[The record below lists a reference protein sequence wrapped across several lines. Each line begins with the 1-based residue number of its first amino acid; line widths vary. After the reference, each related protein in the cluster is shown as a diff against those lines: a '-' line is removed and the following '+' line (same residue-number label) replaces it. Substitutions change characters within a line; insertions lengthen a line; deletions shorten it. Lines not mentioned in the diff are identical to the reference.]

1 MSKKPDIYF
10 IRYDKERSGKRRIR
24 LGLVGVGAIAQAKHI
39 PSIMRL
45 KTMWE
50 SSELIAVSDI
60 DKKSGKKVADN
71 FHINFYEEYR
81 EMIEKEELN
90 GIIVTTPDTYHYEIA
105 RYALGKGL
113 HVLVEKPLAMNTKE
127 AKDLCLLAK
136 NKGLILMTAFCKRYS
151 EPYLRAKELISE
163 GVLGDISMIAAK
175 MCQGWAKQGLLERQ
189 HCHIFDILRF
199 LGGDI
204 DSMWAYGINKYQET
218 DYLVDNVTV
227 NFRFKSGA
235 IGIFYGN
242 SSITSYSPWERVEVY
257 GKKNW
262 LVIED
267 QYRVTLFDHEHG
279 PHKYWEPSMPNT
291 TFFDEEFGG
300 YVGEI
305 EDFICS
311 IRDNKT
317 PKASGWDGYKAIEIA
332 EAIKSSIKNKC
343 EVTLS

>member
-10 IRYDKERSGKRRIR
+10 IRYDKERSGKRQIR

-175 MCQGWAKQGLLERQ
+175 MCQG
-189 HCHIFDILRF
+189 
-199 LGGDI
+199 
-204 DSMWAYGINKYQET
+204 
-218 DYLVDNVTV
+218 
-227 NFRFKSGA
+227 
-235 IGIFYGN
+235 
-242 SSITSYSPWERVEVY
+242 
-257 GKKNW
+257 
-262 LVIED
+262 
-267 QYRVTLFDHEHG
+267 
-279 PHKYWEPSMPNT
+279 
-291 TFFDEEFGG
+291 
-300 YVGEI
+300 
-305 EDFICS
+305 
-311 IRDNKT
+311 
-317 PKASGWDGYKAIEIA
+317 
-332 EAIKSSIKNKC
+332 
-343 EVTLS
+343 